1 MLVLPLQL
9 ALQSQQLQWPNMSTL
24 KELAREIDIIKNN
37 HLAHMAE
44 DIDRV
49 ESKVDKID
57 NRIWAILIILCG
69 ATFVPMIL
77 DFIKTS

>member
-1 MLVLPLQL
+1 M
-9 ALQSQQLQWPNMSTL
+9 ATL
-24 KELAREIDIIKNN
+24 KELAKEIEVIKTN

-69 ATFVPMIL
+69 ATFIPVLLEFVKSIN
-77 DFIKTS
+77 

>member
-1 MLVLPLQL
+1 MT
-9 ALQSQQLQWPNMSTL
+9 TL
-24 KELAREIDIIKNN
+24 KELAQEIKTIKEN

-49 ESKVDKID
+49 EGKVDKID

-69 ATFVPMIL
+69 ATFVPLLVSIFKDTL
-77 DFIKTS
+77 

>member
-1 MLVLPLQL
+1 M
-9 ALQSQQLQWPNMSTL
+9 TL
-24 KELAREIDIIKNN
+24 KELAKEIDLIKTN

-49 ESKVDKID
+49 ENKVDKID

-69 ATFVPMIL
+69 ATFVPLLLELVKNIN
-77 DFIKTS
+77 

>member
-1 MLVLPLQL
+1 MLVLPL
-9 ALQSQQLQWPNMSTL
+9 LQHLHSQQHRWPNMTL
-24 KELAREIDIIKNN
+24 KELAKEIEIIKNN

-49 ESKVDKID
+49 ETKVDRID

-69 ATFVPMIL
+69 ATFMPMIL
-77 DFIKTS
+77 EFLKTS

>member
-1 MLVLPLQL
+1 M
-9 ALQSQQLQWPNMSTL
+9 TL
-24 KELAREIDIIKNN
+24 KELAREIEVIKSN

-49 ESKVDKID
+49 ETKVDKID

-69 ATFVPMIL
+69 ATFMPLLV
-77 DFIKTS
+77 DFVKNIQ

>member
-1 MLVLPLQL
+1 M
-9 ALQSQQLQWPNMSTL
+9 TL
-24 KELAREIDIIKNN
+24 KELAQEIKTIKEN

-49 ESKVDKID
+49 EGKVDRID

-77 DFIKTS
+77 AFIKTS

>member
-1 MLVLPLQL
+1 M
-9 ALQSQQLQWPNMSTL
+9 TI
-24 KELAREIDIIKNN
+24 KELAQEIKTIKENP
-37 HLAHMAE
+37 LAHMAE

-69 ATFVPMIL
+69 ATFIPVLLELVKNIN
-77 DFIKTS
+77 

>member
-1 MLVLPLQL
+1 M
-9 ALQSQQLQWPNMSTL
+9 TL
-24 KELAREIDIIKNN
+24 KELAKEIDTIKNN

-49 ESKVDKID
+49 ESKVDRID

-77 DFIKTS
+77 EFIKIH

>member
-1 MLVLPLQL
+1 M
-9 ALQSQQLQWPNMSTL
+9 TL
-24 KELAREIDIIKNN
+24 KELAQEIKTIKEN

-49 ESKVDKID
+49 EGKVDRID

-77 DFIKTS
+77 EFIKTS

>member
-1 MLVLPLQL
+1 M
-9 ALQSQQLQWPNMSTL
+9 TL
-24 KELAREIDIIKNN
+24 KELAKEIDIIKNN

-49 ESKVDKID
+49 ENKVDKID

-69 ATFVPMIL
+69 ATFVPL
-77 DFIKTS
+77 LVEVVKNIK

>member
-1 MLVLPLQL
+1 M
-9 ALQSQQLQWPNMSTL
+9 TL
-24 KELAREIDIIKNN
+24 KELAREIEVIKSN

-69 ATFVPMIL
+69 ATFVPLLLEFVKSIN
-77 DFIKTS
+77 

>member
-1 MLVLPLQL
+1 M
-9 ALQSQQLQWPNMSTL
+9 TL

-37 HLAHMAE
+37 HLTHMAE

-57 NRIWAILIILCG
+57 NRVWAILIILCG
-69 ATFVPMIL
+69 ATFMPLLI
-77 DFIKTS
+77 DFVKNIK

>member
-1 MLVLPLQL
+1 M
-9 ALQSQQLQWPNMSTL
+9 ATL
-24 KELAREIDIIKNN
+24 KELAKEIDLIKTN
-37 HLAHMAE
+37 HLTHMAE

-69 ATFVPMIL
+69 ATFVPVLIE
-77 DFIKTS
+77 FVKNIK

>member
-1 MLVLPLQL
+1 M
-9 ALQSQQLQWPNMSTL
+9 TI
-24 KELAREIDIIKNN
+24 KELAQEIKTIKEN

-49 ESKVDKID
+49 EGKVDKID

-77 DFIKTS
+77 EFIKTS